1 METVGEV
8 SGRVKG
14 QNRGKSQCIGRLK
27 PYLPERI
34 PLAHSNM
41 EWNAVKAIDNSGTRQ
56 PGTVLIVD
64 DEMDDIRLTERVVGR
79 VCPKLSIRALHSGE
93 QLICYLEGEN
103 GYSDREKNPY
113 PLVIF
118 LDLWLSRMNGFDVLR
133 WLRNHPPH
141 NEIPV
146 IVLTVAG
153 DIGLAQQAYSLG
165 ARSFLTKP
173 LSAEEFG
180 NTMRGYKDWVG
191 SGHPA
196 AKLVASH

>member
-1 METVGEV
+1 M
-8 SGRVKG
+8 
-14 QNRGKSQCIGRLK
+14 
-27 PYLPERI
+27 
-34 PLAHSNM
+34 
-41 EWNAVKAIDNSGTRQ
+41 KAIDNSGTRQ

-118 LDLWLSRMNGFDVLR
+118 LDLCLSRMNGFDVLR

-191 SGHPA
+191 TSHPA
-196 AKLVASH
+196 AKLAPTH